1 MVRAALPVGLTALA
15 ALASLGTTACNRS
28 RAAPQASLPPGQ
40 VWISPAEMEH
50 LGVSVGEVQMH
61 GIDDVMVASGRVAF
75 DENRVAHIVSP
86 VSGRVERIDGVL
98 GGHVAKGQTLAL
110 IRSPDLGD
118 ATATLSK
125 ATADLIAYQ
134 HALERTQALHDE
146 GGASDAALE
155 QARDAWRI
163 AKTESERAQEK
174 VALLHGG
181 RAVTETYPL
190 TSPIDGSILARNVTP
205 GVEIQGAYAGG
216 TAAELFTVGDVDDV
230 WVYAEVYEADLARV
244 HLGQPV
250 DLTVIGIPTIFHG
263 KIDILGSMLDPQTR
277 TTRIRST
284 IPNPEH
290 KLEPEMYGTVRV
302 HVAPIEALSVPK
314 TAILRLGGQQLVF
327 VDKGPAPDG
336 RERFERLPINADEDR
351 DEPFAPVMHGLEKG
365 ERIAVEG
372 VAALNGKL

>member
-1 MVRAALPVGLTALA
+1 MVRAAFPHGLAVLAVLA
-15 ALASLGTTACNRS
+15 AFGTTGCNRS

-40 VWISPAEMEH
+40 VWLSPAEMEH
-50 LGVSVGEVQMH
+50 LGVSVAEVKAH
-61 GIDDVMVASGRVAF
+61 GVDDVLVASGRVSF
-75 DENRVAHIVSP
+75 DENRVAHVVSP

-98 GGHVAKGQTLAL
+98 GGHVAKGQILAL

-125 ATADLIAYQ
+125 ATADLIAFQ

-146 GGASDAALE
+146 GGSSDAALE

-163 AKTESERAQEK
+163 AKTECERAQEK

-190 TSPIDGSILARNVTP
+190 TSPIDGAILARNVTP

-216 TAAELFTVGDVDDV
+216 SAGELFTVGDVDDV
-230 WVYAEVYEADLARV
+230 WVYADVYEADLARV

-250 DLTVIGIPTIFHG
+250 DLSVIGIPIVFHG
-263 KIDILGSMLDPQTR
+263 KVDILASMLDPQTR
-277 TTRIRST
+277 TTRLRTT

-327 VDKGPAPDG
+327 IDRGPAPDG
-336 RERFERLPINADEDR
+336 RERFERMPITADEDR
-351 DEPFAPVMHGLEKG
+351 DVPFAPVMHGLEKG
-365 ERIAVEG
+365 EKIAVEG
-372 VAALNGKL
+372 AAALNGKL